1 MFQRTTVTR
10 REMLTAAAL
19 GLLSLPSL
27 ASLAWPSLRKTL
39 DEPKRNPYRGSDDQ
53 LLDEVERA
61 AFDFF
66 WNEASSTTGQVRDRA
81 LLNGSDQRRVASI
94 AETGFGLS
102 GLCMGESRG
111 YGKAAAIRDRVRQTL
126 RFLKVRLPNEHGF
139 LLISKQGSGYGIVNS
154 PRSTPRFCSAAC

>member
-1 MFQRTTVTR
+1 MFQRTPLTR
-10 REMLTAAAL
+10 REMLTSAAF

-27 ASLAWPSLRKTL
+27 ASLAWASRRKTF

-81 LLNGSDQRRVASI
+81 RCCL
-94 AETGFGLS
+94 
-102 GLCMGESRG
+102 
-111 YGKAAAIRDRVRQTL
+111 AAIIGELPVLRQPAL
-126 RFLKVRLPNEHGF
+126 D
-139 LLISKQGSGYGIVNS
+139 
-154 PRSTPRFCSAAC
+154 SAACASANLAVTGRRRRSGIGCGRHFAS

>member
-1 MFQRTTVTR
+1 MFQRTPVTR
-10 REMLTAAAL
+10 REVLTSAAL

-27 ASLAWPSLRKTL
+27 ASLAWASQRKTF

-81 LLNGSDQRRVASI
+81 LLNSSDQRRVASI

-102 GLCMGESRG
+102 GL
-111 YGKAAAIRDRVRQTL
+111 
-126 RFLKVRLPNEHGF
+126 
-139 LLISKQGSGYGIVNS
+139 
-154 PRSTPRFCSAAC
+154 

>member
-10 REMLTAAAL
+10 REMLTSAAL

-27 ASLAWPSLRKTL
+27 ASLAWPSRGKTF

-53 LLDEVERA
+53 LLDEVEPA

-81 LLNGSDQRRVASI
+81 LLNSSDQRRGARVAGK
-94 AETGFGLS
+94 GFWTQRPLI
-102 GLCMGESRG
+102 GESRG

-126 RFLKVRLPNEHGF
+126 RFLKGRLPNERGF
-139 LLISKQGSGYGIVNS
+139 FYHFIDIETGERVWNCE
-154 PRSTPRFCSAAC
+154 RFS